1 MKKTVVLI
9 FTLVLAFA
17 VQSAVAQKD
26 DDWIKLG
33 EKLVA
38 FKADKDKITLSGKEK
53 GVSKIKITCVQGAVK
68 IKKIHVKMSDGETK
82 DYDPTAGILKEG
94 MSTKSFDLPGKDN
107 KLTELEL
114 EYDSMGTVVTNKR
127 AKVEIYGKKNK
138 DEDKD

>member
-9 FTLVLAFA
+9 FTLVLALA
-17 VQSAVAQKD
+17 VQSMAQSD
-26 DDWIKLG
+26 DNWIKLG
-33 EKLVA
+33 EKMVA
-38 FKADKDKITLSGKEK
+38 FKADKDKITLTGKEK
-53 GVSKIKITCVQGAVK
+53 DVAKIKITCVQGAVK

-82 DYDPTAGILKEG
+82 DYDPAAGILKNG

-114 EYDSMGTVVTNKR
+114 EYDSMGTIVTNKR

-138 DEDKD
+138 DKDE